1 MADVHAN
8 LESVVTPDGARSR
21 GERVGSTK
29 HNSASLD
36 GVKTLP
42 DHADNRTGHHVLD
55 EAREEGLRGEVRV
68 VLLEVL
74 LGRSV
79 ELEGNELEAS
89 LLESADD
96 LADEASLDAIRPGRP
111 KSISHV
117 DILKTEKVRLWYNI
131 SNENDTERKASSYR

>member
-1 MADVHAN
+1 ME
-8 LESVVTPDGARSR
+8 LES
-21 GERVGSTK
+21 
-29 HNSASLD
+29 
-36 GVKTLP
+36 
-42 DHADNRTGHHVLD
+42 
-55 EAREEGLRGEVRV
+55 
-68 VLLEVL
+68 
-74 LGRSV
+74 
-79 ELEGNELEAS
+79 NELEAS